1 MVNDSDNNG
10 NSSFPIP
17 LSNPKLTP
25 SVNNHLTLP
34 IDESDNTTSRIK
46 EQYSQIVTNILNDND
61 KKIEKMTDLVEDSS
75 YILVSSSLEK
85 EHFVNSNFFK
95 IIKTISTK
103 SRNRQ
108 HSGIRWI
115 TTVKDKCDGN
125 IIRLCLS
132 YGIRI
137 RHIDTI
143 PSSFVI
149 SEKEALSS
157 VSGIEDICVSKSI
170 IYSNDQLHVKNFNS
184 LFNKLWETGID
195 AEQKIESIE
204 KGVEYADV
212 EIISNPEES
221 LKQVWKVIKEAKK
234 EVSILFSTAN
244 AVLRQVRM
252 GGLDFLKEIVFE
264 NENKNKNVEI
274 NMLIPF
280 NKQIED
286 VIIGVKNAF
295 PKIKIRTLTPEVQ
308 TNISMV
314 LVDQKECLTLE
325 VNDDAKNDSCYAVGT
340 SIHYKNKSIVS
351 CYNALFNSFWKQAI
365 LYEQLKEAHEKL
377 KIHDKMQNEFT
388 NVVAHEL
395 RTPIQPILG
404 LTQLIKDQIKEDGD
418 EKQKEIFD
426 VIIRNSRRLQLL
438 IGSILDVTKIE
449 GNIFSLYKQKFSI
462 SELVVSIIQDYK
474 NNLDNGKRIE
484 FEYNDIDVE
493 IYADRNRLCQVISNL
508 ISNSVKFIPNVGK
521 IIISVEKEIDNGV
534 DSKENEIVI
543 VSVKDNGIGIDKE
556 ILPKLFEKFVS
567 KSFQGTGLGLFI
579 SKKIVEAHGG
589 RIWAEN
595 NENGKGATFIFSL
608 PIEKE
613 IIAPANG

>member
-1 MVNDSDNNG
+1 MVDDSDNNG

-17 LSNPKLTP
+17 LSNSKLTP
-25 SVNNHLTLP
+25 SVNNYLPLP
-34 IDESDNTTSRIK
+34 IDESDNTTTSRIK
-46 EQYSQIVTNILNDND
+46 EQYSQIVTNILDDND
-61 KKIEKMTDLVEDSS
+61 KKIEKLSDLVENSS
-75 YILVSSSLEK
+75 YLLVLSSLEK
-85 EHFVNSNFFK
+85 EQFINSYFFN
-95 IIKTISTK
+95 IIKTLSTK
-103 SRNRQ
+103 LRDGQ
-108 HSGIRWI
+108 HGGIRWI
-115 TTVKDKCDGN
+115 TTVKDKGDGN

-157 VSGIEDICVSKSI
+157 VSGIDDICASKSV
-170 IYSNDQLHVKNFNS
+170 IYSNDQLHVNNFSS

-195 AEQKIESIE
+195 AEQKIASIE
-204 KGVEYADV
+204 KGVEYTDV
-212 EIISNPEES
+212 ELISNPEES
-221 LKQVWKVIKEAKK
+221 LKRVWKVIKEAEK

-308 TNISMV
+308 TNISMIV
-314 LVDQKECLTLE
+314 VDQKECLTLE
-325 VNDDAKNDSCYAVGT
+325 VNDDTKKDSCYAVGT

-351 CYNALFNSFWKQAI
+351 CYNALFRSFWKQAV

-395 RTPIQPILG
+395 RTPIQPILA
-404 LTQLIKDQIKEDGD
+404 LTQLIKDKKKEDSD
-418 EKQKEIFD
+418 EKQKEMFD
-426 VIIRNSRRLQLL
+426 VIIRNSKRLQLL
-438 IGSILDVTKIE
+438 VESILDVTRIE

-462 SELVVSIIQDYK
+462 SELAVSIIQDYI
-474 NNLDNGKRIE
+474 NNFDSGKRIE
-484 FEYNDIDVE
+484 FEYNNVDVE

-521 IIISVEKEIDNGV
+521 IIITIEKEIDNRV
-534 DSKENEIVI
+534 NDIKNEIVI
-543 VSVKDNGIGIDKE
+543 VSVKDTGIGIDKE

-589 RIWAEN
+589 RIWAKN
-595 NENGKGATFIFSL
+595 NEDGEGATFSFSL
-608 PIEKE
+608 PVRQH
-613 IIAPANG
+613 

>member
-75 YILVSSSLEK
+75 YILVCSSLEK

-351 CYNALFNSFWKQAI
+351 CYDALFKSFWKQAI

-426 VIIRNSRRLQLL
+426 VIIRNSKRLQLL

-534 DSKENEIVI
+534 DSKENEIVV
-543 VSVKDNGIGIDKE
+543 VSVKDTGIGIDKE

>member
-25 SVNNHLTLP
+25 PVNNYLP
-34 IDESDNTTSRIK
+34 LSIDESDNTTSRIK
-46 EQYSQIVTNILNDND
+46 EQYSEIVTKILDDND
-61 KKIEKMTDLVEDSS
+61 KKTEKVTELAENSS
-75 YILVSSSLEK
+75 YLLVSSSLDK
-85 EHFVNSNFFK
+85 EQFVNSNFFK

-103 SRNRQ
+103 LRNRQ
-108 HSGIRWI
+108 HRGIRWI
-115 TTVKDKCDGN
+115 TTIKDKGDGK

-132 YGIRI
+132 YGISI

-149 SEKEALSS
+149 SEKEALTSI
-157 VSGIEDICVSKSI
+157 SGIEDICVSKSI
-170 IYSNDQLHVKNFNS
+170 IYSNDQLPIKNFNS

-195 AEQKIESIE
+195 AEQKIASIE
-204 KGVEYADV
+204 KGVEYTDV
-212 EIISNPEES
+212 ELISNPDES
-221 LKQVWKVIKEAKK
+221 LKRVWKVIKEAKE
-234 EVSILFSTAN
+234 EVLILFSTAN

-252 GGLDFLKEIVFE
+252 GGLDFLKEVVFE
-264 NENKNKNVEI
+264 NENKGKNVEI

-325 VNDDAKNDSCYAVGT
+325 VNDDTKNDSCYAVGT
-340 SIHYKNKSIVS
+340 SVHYKNKSIVS
-351 CYNALFNSFWKQAI
+351 CYNALFKSFWKQAI
-365 LYEQLKEAHEKL
+365 LYEQLKAAHEQL
-377 KIHDKMQNEFT
+377 KIRDKMQNEFT

-418 EKQKEIFD
+418 EKQKEMFD
-426 VIIRNSRRLQLL
+426 VIIRNSKRLQLL
-438 IGSILDVTKIE
+438 IESILDVTRIE
-449 GNIFSLYKQKFSI
+449 GNIFSLYKKKFSL
-462 SELVVSIIQDYK
+462 SALLVSIIQDYK
-474 NNLDNGKRIE
+474 NNSDNGKRID
-484 FEYNDIDVE
+484 FAYNDIDIE
-493 IYADRNRLCQVISNL
+493 ICADRNRICQVISNL
-508 ISNSVKFIPNVGK
+508 ISNSIKFIPNVGK
-521 IIISVEKEIDNGV
+521 IIITVEKKTDNGV
-534 DSKENEIVI
+534 DSKENGIVI
-543 VSVKDNGIGIDKE
+543 VSVKDTGTGIDKE

-567 KSFQGTGLGLFI
+567 KSYQGTGLGLFI
-579 SKKIVEAHGG
+579 SKKIVETHGG
-589 RIWAEN
+589 KIWAEN
-595 NENGKGATFIFSL
+595 NEDGKGATFSFAL
-608 PIEKE
+608 PL
-613 IIAPANG
+613 

>member
-1 MVNDSDNNG
+1 M
-10 NSSFPIP
+10 
-17 LSNPKLTP
+17 
-25 SVNNHLTLP
+25 P

-234 EVSILFSTAN
+234 EVSILLSTAN

-264 NENKNKNVEI
+264 NKNKNKNVEI

-308 TNISMV
+308 TNISMI

-351 CYNALFNSFWKQAI
+351 CYDALFKSFWKQAI
-365 LYEQLKEAHEKL
+365 LYEQLKEAHEQL

-395 RTPIQPILG
+395 RTPIQPILS
-404 LTQLIKDQIKEDGD
+404 LTQLIKDQIKEGGD
-418 EKQKEIFD
+418 EKQKEIFE
-426 VIIRNSRRLQLL
+426 VIL
-438 IGSILDVTKIE
+438 I
-449 GNIFSLYKQKFSI
+449 N
-462 SELVVSIIQDYK
+462 
-474 NNLDNGKRIE
+474 
-484 FEYNDIDVE
+484 
-493 IYADRNRLCQVISNL
+493 
-508 ISNSVKFIPNVGK
+508 
-521 IIISVEKEIDNGV
+521 
-534 DSKENEIVI
+534 
-543 VSVKDNGIGIDKE
+543 
-556 ILPKLFEKFVS
+556 
-567 KSFQGTGLGLFI
+567 
-579 SKKIVEAHGG
+579 
-589 RIWAEN
+589 
-595 NENGKGATFIFSL
+595 
-608 PIEKE
+608 
-613 IIAPANG
+613 

>member
-25 SVNNHLTLP
+25 PVNNYLP
-34 IDESDNTTSRIK
+34 LSIDESDNTTSRIK
-46 EQYSQIVTNILNDND
+46 EQYSEIVTKILDDND
-61 KKIEKMTDLVEDSS
+61 KKTEKVTELAENSS
-75 YILVSSSLEK
+75 YLLVSSSLDK
-85 EHFVNSNFFK
+85 EQFVNSNFFK

-103 SRNRQ
+103 LRNRQ
-108 HSGIRWI
+108 HRGIRWI
-115 TTVKDKCDGN
+115 TTIKDKGDGK

-132 YGIRI
+132 YGISI

-149 SEKEALSS
+149 SEKEALTSI
-157 VSGIEDICVSKSI
+157 SGIEDICVSKSI
-170 IYSNDQLHVKNFNS
+170 IYSNDQLPIKNFNS

-195 AEQKIESIE
+195 AEQKIASIE
-204 KGVEYADV
+204 KGVEYTDV
-212 EIISNPEES
+212 ELISNPDES
-221 LKQVWKVIKEAKK
+221 LKRVWKVIKEAKE
-234 EVSILFSTAN
+234 EVLILFSTAN

-252 GGLDFLKEIVFE
+252 GGLDFLKEVVFE
-264 NENKNKNVEI
+264 NENKGKNVEI

-325 VNDDAKNDSCYAVGT
+325 VNDDTRNDSCYAVGT
-340 SIHYKNKSIVS
+340 LIHYKNKSIVS
-351 CYNALFNSFWKQAI
+351 CYDALFKSFWKQAI
-365 LYEQLKEAHEKL
+365 LYEQLKAAHEQL
-377 KIHDKMQNEFT
+377 KIRDKMQNEFT

-418 EKQKEIFD
+418 EKQKEMFD
-426 VIIRNSRRLQLL
+426 VIIRNSKRLQLL
-438 IGSILDVTKIE
+438 IESILDVTRIE
-449 GNIFSLYKQKFSI
+449 GNIFSLYKKKFSL
-462 SELVVSIIQDYK
+462 SALLVSIIQDYK
-474 NNLDNGKRIE
+474 NNSDNGKRID
-484 FEYNDIDVE
+484 FAYNDIDIE
-493 IYADRNRLCQVISNL
+493 ICADRNRICQVISNL
-508 ISNSVKFIPNVGK
+508 ISNSIKFIPNVGK
-521 IIISVEKEIDNGV
+521 IIITVEKKTDNGV
-534 DSKENEIVI
+534 DSKENGIVI
-543 VSVKDNGIGIDKE
+543 VSVKDTGTGIDKE

-567 KSFQGTGLGLFI
+567 KSYQGTGLGLFI
-579 SKKIVEAHGG
+579 SKKIVETHGG
-589 RIWAEN
+589 KIWAEN
-595 NENGKGATFIFSL
+595 NEDGKGATFSFAL
-608 PIEKE
+608 PL
-613 IIAPANG
+613 